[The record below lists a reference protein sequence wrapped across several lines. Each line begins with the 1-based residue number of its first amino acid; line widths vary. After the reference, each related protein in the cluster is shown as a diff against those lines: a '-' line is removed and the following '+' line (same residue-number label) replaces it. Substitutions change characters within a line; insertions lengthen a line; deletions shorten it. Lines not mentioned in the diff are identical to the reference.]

1 MPAGRPYGKI
11 PFAEPAPAPRAGSFD
26 LLGKL
31 EPELRM
37 MFVRP
42 DPPMRLVTLLSIPLL
57 LWLCN
62 FLSSALP
69 AASSAQE
76 PAGPFDHEHALWTE
90 VLGERVRG
98 DRFDYRGLVEDR
110 GKLDRY
116 LQVLHAVTPAELE
129 AWKREQQMA
138 FWINVYNAHVVHLVA
153 SNYPLESIKDLG
165 GLFSPVWK
173 KEFIPMGAF
182 DPDGKG
188 EKLSLDE
195 VEHGILRKRYP
206 DARVHAAVNC
216 ASVSCPPLRAEAFVG
231 ERLGEQLDQMVRAW
245 LADPSRNRFEP
256 EKGRA
261 RVSAVFKW
269 FREDFE
275 RDGESLRQWMA
286 KYAPP
291 EAADWL
297 RTAKKVD
304 IDHLDY
310 DWSLNDLP
318 RPKR

>member
-1 MPAGRPYGKI
+1 MAAARPYGRI
-11 PFAEPAPAPRAGSFD
+11 PSAEPAPTVRAGSFD
-26 LLGKL
+26 PLGKL

-37 MFVRP
+37 ILARH
-42 DPPMRLVTLLSIPLL
+42 DPLMRLATLVSIPLL

-62 FLSSALP
+62 FLTVEPL
-69 AASSAQE
+69 AAPRAQE
-76 PAGPFDHEHALWTE
+76 PAGPFDHEHALWTDVVKE
-90 VLGERVRG
+90 HVRG
-98 DRFDYRGLVEDR
+98 DRFDYQGLIEDR

-116 LQVLHAVTPAELE
+116 LQALHAVTPAELE
-129 AWKREQQMA
+129 GWKREQQMA
-138 FWINVYNAHVVHLVA
+138 FWINVYNAHIVHLVA
-153 SNYPLESIKDLG
+153 SNYPLENIKDLG

-173 KEFIPMGAF
+173 KEFIAMGAF

-195 VEHGILRKRYP
+195 VEHEILRKRYP

-216 ASVSCPPLRAEAFVG
+216 ASVSCPPLRAEAYVG
-231 ERLGEQLDQMVRAW
+231 ERLQEQLDEMTRAW

-275 RDGESLRQWMA
+275 RDGGSLRKWLA

-291 EAADWL
+291 EAAEWL
-297 RTAKKVD
+297 ETAKKVD